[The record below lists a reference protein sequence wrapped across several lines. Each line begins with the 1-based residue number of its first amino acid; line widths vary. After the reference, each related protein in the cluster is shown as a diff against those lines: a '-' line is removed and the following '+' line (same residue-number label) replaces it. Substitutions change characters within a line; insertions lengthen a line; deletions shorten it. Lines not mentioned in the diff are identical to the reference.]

1 VLSFRYQT
9 PMGFMA
15 LMNGSFSFPEREK
28 STLNRPIDYR
38 TEYFVFYNGERPC
51 MFGD

>member
-1 VLSFRYQT
+1 
-9 PMGFMA
+9 
-15 LMNGSFSFPEREK
+15 MNGSFSFPEWEK

-51 MFGD
+51 MLATNLSPFNRKNE